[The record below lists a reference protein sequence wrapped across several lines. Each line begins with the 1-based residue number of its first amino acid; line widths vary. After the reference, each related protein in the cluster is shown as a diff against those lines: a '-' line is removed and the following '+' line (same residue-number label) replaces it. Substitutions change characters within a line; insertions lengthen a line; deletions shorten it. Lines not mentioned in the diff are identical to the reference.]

1 MHKLVIAIDGYSSCG
16 KSTFAKA
23 IAAKLGY
30 VFVDS
35 GAMYRAVTL
44 YALENGLFDEAGHVR
59 EKELQLAMSNIDI
72 TFCFNAQQG
81 KSDTYLNGKCVEDKI
96 RTLEVSSKVSPIS
109 TIAFVREHLVRMQQ
123 KMGER
128 KGIVMDGR
136 DIGTTVFPKADLK
149 IFMTASPQV
158 RAQRRYDELRS
169 KGQQTTLAEIEA
181 NLMERDK
188 MDSERNVSPLRKADD
203 AILLDNSYLSV
214 QEQMDWVM
222 EIIEKTIALKRK

>member
-23 IAAKLGY
+23 IASKLGY

-44 YALENGLFDEAGHVR
+44 YALENGLFDANGRVKESELKR
-59 EKELQLAMSNIDI
+59 EMSNIEI
-72 TFCFNAQQG
+72 SFCFNPQQG
-81 KSDTYLNGKCVEDKI
+81 KSDTYLNGKCVEDQI

-109 TIAFVREHLVRMQQ
+109 TIAFVREHLVKMQQ
-123 KMGER
+123 KMGES

-136 DIGTTVFPKADLK
+136 DIGTTVFPNADLK

-158 RAQRRYDELRS
+158 RAQRRYDELKS
-169 KGQQTTLAEIEA
+169 KGLQTTLVEIET

-188 MDSERNVSPLRKADD
+188 MDTERIVSPLRKADD
-203 AILLDNSYLSV
+203 AILLDNSNLTV

-222 EIIEKTIALKRK
+222 KLIEQATR